1 MSRWRRAVLAL
12 GILALGLGLAAG
24 PARADADAEA
34 RARDA
39 YDRGTAAYKR
49 GDYARAA
56 TEYAQAD
63 AIAPSAVALRAA
75 LDAATLADDPVLG
88 TELVERAAQR
98 ESGTADKPLATV
110 LATARAR
117 FAHRAGR
124 VVVRCP
130 DTCLATIDGAAAE
143 ASRPRIVSVGTHSI
157 VIQRNAGSETRIVRV
172 DGDQVVEVTPIATP
186 TPITTSTPTTTATW
200 TSTPPPVASTRRESP
215 HTRPLPGGF
224 FWAALGATAIAGGFT
239 VWSGIDT
246 ANKHSQFTS
255 DHCGAPM
262 FVPGCGGLSNDG
274 KFAQA
279 RTNVLIATTGILA
292 ATAVALGV
300 FFVRF

>member
-1 MSRWRRAVLAL
+1 MAL
-12 GILALGLGLAAG
+12 GILGLGLGLAAS

-49 GDYARAA
+49 GDYGRAA

-88 TELVERAAQR
+88 TELVDRAAQR
-98 ESGTADKPLATV
+98 EGGSVDKQLANV

-130 DTCLATIDGAAAE
+130 DACLTTIDGAAAE
-143 ASRPRIVSVGTHSI
+143 ASRPRIVSVGTHSV

-172 DGDQVVEVTPIATP
+172 DGDQVVEVAPIATP
-186 TPITTSTPTTTATW
+186 APTPTSTSTTTPAS
-200 TSTPPPVASTRRESP
+200 TSTSISTPKRESP
-215 HTRPLPGGF
+215 HTRPLPSGF
-224 FWAALGATAIAGGFT
+224 FWAALGATVLAGGFT
-239 VWSGIDT
+239 AWSGIDT
-246 ANKHSQFTS
+246 ANDHSRFRA
-255 DHCGAPM
+255 D
-262 FVPGCGGLSNDG
+262 GCGPQSFSGQCTSEANNG
-274 KFAQA
+274 KFAQT
-279 RTNVLIATTGILA
+279 RTNVLIATTGVLA
-292 ATAVALGV
+292 ATAAALGV